1 MKCKRILSM
10 LLTLCM
16 VMSLFAGTTVTASA
30 AGTTE
35 VSTWSELQNAFTT
48 GGEIT
53 LAGDVTSTDS
63 TWKGVLIIPEKATV
77 TLDLAGHKIDRNM
90 TSATSDGQVIKVSG
104 TLIINDSVGGGTI
117 TGGNCSSGQFL
128 AGAVCVLSGGS
139 FTLNGGSICGNK
151 TSESGSCGTGVA
163 VSKNATFIMNGGSI
177 CENVGTGSSSIG
189 GGVGADSGSTVKL
202 LGGRIEKNTV
212 SGSSGG
218 GLMFY
223 GNSVTVGGSI
233 VIKDNMAK
241 GKTNNVKCSGTSYS
255 LLLSEDTPLTKEAE
269 IGWTINTY
277 NQQPDEN
284 GTAVAKGTNAAQ
296 YVDNFFSDQDSS
308 YIIGVKA
315 NDSDTIYIATASST
329 VVAKPILYIPLIL
342 VTISLRTM

>member
-1 MKCKRILSM
+1 M

-117 TGGNCSSGQFL
+117 TGGNCSSG
-128 AGAVCVLSGGS
+128 
-139 FTLNGGSICGNK
+139 
-151 TSESGSCGTGVA
+151 
-163 VSKNATFIMNGGSI
+163 
-177 CENVGTGSSSIG
+177 
-189 GGVGADSGSTVKL
+189 
-202 LGGRIEKNTV
+202 
-212 SGSSGG
+212 
-218 GLMFY
+218 
-223 GNSVTVGGSI
+223 
-233 VIKDNMAK
+233 
-241 GKTNNVKCSGTSYS
+241 
-255 LLLSEDTPLTKEAE
+255 
-269 IGWTINTY
+269 
-277 NQQPDEN
+277 
-284 GTAVAKGTNAAQ
+284 
-296 YVDNFFSDQDSS
+296 
-308 YIIGVKA
+308 
-315 NDSDTIYIATASST
+315 
-329 VVAKPILYIPLIL
+329 
-342 VTISLRTM
+342 